1 MYGIDSALFQC
12 LFIRLF
18 SEAGQLGSGSREE
31 GNLQVQENL
40 HVNDNLHRKENLSM
54 KGSSQ
59 NLDSLQSVRIGGEN
73 LSRREI
79 YRNGKGDKDRLQVGL
94 SYRTAA
100 KHHLRQSERNSL
112 HEIGRPSK
120 SSRRKPGKQK
130 GRKGK
135 YRAAQKHPHSDGNGE
150 TEEQSDDSVGQ
161 VLALEQM
168 TAVHPLTPDGKSNSA
183 NSHKLRQ
190 AVTKACS
197 LVNKCTNGG
206 LCRFDAQLSTE
217 RCLCPLGFSGHF
229 CETGQAQLHIN

>member
-1 MYGIDSALFQC
+1 M
-12 LFIRLF
+12 
-18 SEAGQLGSGSREE
+18 
-31 GNLQVQENL
+31 QENL
-40 HVNDNLHRKENLSM
+40 HHVNDSLHTKENFPM
-54 KGSSQ
+54 KDSSQ
-59 NLDSLQSVRIGGEN
+59 MPDSLQSVRIGEEK

-79 YRNGKGDKDRLQVGL
+79 YRNGEGDEDGLQVRS
-94 SYRTAA
+94 SYRTGA

-112 HEIGRPSK
+112 HEVDRPSK

-135 YRAAQKHPHSDGNGE
+135 YRSAQKHPHSDGNE
-150 TEEQSDDSVGQ
+150 REEQSDGSVGH

-183 NSHKLRQ
+183 KSHKLSQ
-190 AVTKACS
+190 GVANACS

-229 CETGQAQLHIN
+229 CETGQDQSHISRSVGRSVDR